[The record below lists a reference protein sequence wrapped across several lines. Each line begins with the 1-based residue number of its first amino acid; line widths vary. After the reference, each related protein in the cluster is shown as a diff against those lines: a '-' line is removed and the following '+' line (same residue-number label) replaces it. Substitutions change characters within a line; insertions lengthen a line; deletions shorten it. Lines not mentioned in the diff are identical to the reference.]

1 MFLFVLLLIVIVPIS
16 NFIHEYGHV
25 LMAQTLKVNGTI
37 IEIGVGQRIISFRF
51 FGCQCRI
58 NTVYFLG
65 AQSYNESDIEVS
77 NWNKALIAL
86 GGPLGNLVIACL
98 LSVFITND
106 NQTVRLFI
114 LFNFWVGFVNL
125 VPFRFLKRESDGFVF
140 TSMLFQ
146 ELKLIWKK

>member
-1 MFLFVLLLIVIVPIS
+1 MLLFVILLVVIVPIS
-16 NFIHEYGHV
+16 NFIHEYGHI
-25 LMAQTLKVNGTI
+25 LIARTLKVNGTI
-37 IEIGVGQRIISFRF
+37 IEIGVGPTFSSFRL

-65 AQSYNESDIEVS
+65 AQSFNESDTEVS

-98 LSVFITND
+98 LSVIITND
-106 NQTVRLFI
+106 NQTVRLFM

-125 VPFRFLKRESDGFVF
+125 LPFRFFKKESDGYIF